1 MQWRNIALIGL
12 TAIAICN
19 TAGCIEAEGGGVE
32 GWGGGIKW
40 SLEWVRRVRGT
51 NTCLQ
56 TLLAFLI
63 IPSLTVVEECC
74 FF

>member
-1 MQWRNIALIGL
+1 MKGWS
-12 TAIAICN
+12 
-19 TAGCIEAEGGGVE
+19 GGS
-32 GWGGGIKW
+32 KW
-40 SLEWVRRVRGT
+40 SPELVHRVRGT

-63 IPSLTVVEECC
+63 VPSLMVVEKCC